1 MAKRLTNAY
10 IDNYKK
16 DNYEDS
22 HVCSYEDPAVNVKS
36 VFYDDLPNTEI
47 NAFPVACDLVDKDGT
62 VVHAGDLYNYSLD
75 SLKKMRL
82 RYHYLPYFH
91 EIYIGTTGSGKTTGC
106 IEPQIRALGKQ
117 KNQPN
122 LFITDPKGEL
132 FSHHSRFLKE
142 QGYQIYIINFKDV
155 YHSHYLNFLEE
166 PFDEYQKLSGL
177 KTLVSKA
184 TLKEGRPDPKHL
196 ELRAPEG
203 AFNGETYISAG
214 GLAFPGA
221 NELENYIKSEEFN
234 IKARVSSLISDIA
247 QDLIPVTEDKDRTWA
262 DGARGL
268 LIGIMSLLLNCSI
281 KDPSFKKEYF
291 NLKTI
296 NDTFTLFL
304 QGCLVE
310 DQIQQGYRSNASK
323 PQYQMMKDILEY
335 MKGDDRHYIDNVIT
349 TASVTRRGFMST
361 FESQMAKWMQAHI
374 FQITSFTNIDI
385 NNDEEKPWAIFF
397 ASRDYSKGD
406 FDVASA
412 FIDYVYRAVLLKADR
427 APKDENNDP
436 KTRTVHFLLD
446 EFGNIPPIPSFQIK
460 ISTARSRKIFFHLFL
475 QSYQQLES
483 VYGQKNARIIVDN
496 CNQELFIGSQNFETK
511 KAFAE
516 KCGKHAVESLS
527 SVISSNKYY
536 QFEQESVVQMSDL
549 EELKPGELY
558 VKRYGYP
565 ILKTS
570 FIRSYMLA
578 NYGFFK
584 NFNDDKA
591 FEEIAPTNYRGLE
604 IDKISYARV
613 IYYEDK
619 GLNIRIPERLKKP
632 TKEVPVYEEKKEE
645 KAAPKKSR
653 TEMNFRSL
661 LEGDDEDDD

>member
-10 IDNYKK
+10 IENYRKE
-16 DNYEDS
+16 NYEDS
-22 HVCSYEDPAVNVKS
+22 RVCQYEDPDVKAKPY
-36 VFYDDLPNTEI
+36 FFDELPNIEV
-47 NAFPVACDLVDKDGT
+47 NAFPMACDLVAKDGT
-62 VVHAGDLYNYSLD
+62 VVHAGNVNEYSLD
-75 SLKKMRL
+75 ALKAMRL

-117 KNQPN
+117 KNKPN

-132 FSHHSRFLKE
+132 FSHHSRFLQN

-166 PFDEYQKLSGL
+166 PYDEYQALKEL
-177 KTLVSKA
+177 KTLVNKA
-184 TLKEGRPDPKHL
+184 SIKTGLPKKE
-196 ELRAPEG
+196 ELRAPKE
-203 AFNGETYISAG
+203 AFNGVNYISAG
-214 GLAFPGA
+214 GMAFPSA
-221 NELENYIKSEEFN
+221 LELESYIKSEEFN
-234 IKARVSSLISDIA
+234 IKARVSSLLADIA
-247 QDLIPVTEDKDRTWA
+247 QDLIPANFNEKDRTWS

-310 DQIQQGYRSNASK
+310 DQINQGYRSNASK
-323 PQYQMMKDILEY
+323 PEYTMMKHILEY

-361 FESQMAKWMQAHI
+361 FESAMAKWMQAHI

-385 NNDEEKPWAIFF
+385 NHDEEKPWAIFF

-412 FIDYVYRAVLLKADR
+412 FIDYVYRAVLLKADK
-427 APKDENNDP
+427 APKDEHNDP
-436 KTRTVHFLLD
+436 KVRTVHFLLD

-483 VYGQKNARIIVDN
+483 VYGERNARIIVDN
-496 CNQELFIGSQNFETK
+496 CNQELFIGSQNHETK
-511 KAFAE
+511 KTFSE
-516 KCGKHAVESLS
+516 KCGRHSVESLS
-527 SVISSNKYY
+527 SVVSDQRKTYH
-536 QFEQESVVQMSDL
+536 FEQESVVQMSDL
-549 EELKPGELY
+549 EELKPGEIY
-558 VKRYGYP
+558 VKRYGSP
-565 ILKTS
+565 VIKTA

-578 NYGFFK
+578 KYGFFEY
-584 NFNDDKA
+584 FDDEKA
-591 FEEIAPTNYRGLE
+591 FEDIAPTNFKGLE
-604 IDKISYARV
+604 IEKITYRAV
-613 IYYEDK
+613 IYYDDK
-619 GLNIRIPERLKKP
+619 GLNIHIPERLKRMENP
-632 TKEVPVYEEKKEE
+632 AEAT
-645 KAAPKKSR
+645 ASTSTATPKKTNTTFS
-653 TEMNFRSL
+653 NFL
-661 LEGDDEDDD
+661 TGDDEDDD